1 MNHYDVAQ
9 WMIEQ
14 IHERGRVHY
23 TELAREGR
31 DRFGDEFVVTGSQ
44 GQRFCEPVLA
54 AFRRRHAGLI
64 RWQSP
69 YWESLRDHA
78 PAADENDARRLRIG
92 TGDAEIPR

>member
-1 MNHYDVAQ
+1 VNQYDVAQ

-23 TELAREGR
+23 AELAREGLA
-31 DRFGDEFVVTGSQ
+31 RFGGAWVVVGVQ
-44 GQRFCEPVLA
+44 GMRFSDPVLA

-69 YWESLRDHA
+69 YWESLRTPADKA
-78 PAADENDARRLRIG
+78 P
-92 TGDAEIPR
+92 IP

>member
-1 MNHYDVAQ
+1 MNQYDVAQ

-23 TELAREGR
+23 ADLAREGLV
-31 DRFGDEFVVTGSQ
+31 RFGGAWVVTGSQ
-44 GQRFCEPVLA
+44 GERFSEPVLA

-69 YWESLRDHA
+69 YWESLLE
-78 PAADENDARRLRIG
+78 PTGSKADADRVTSAH
-92 TGDAEIPR
+92 

>member
-1 MNHYDVAQ
+1 MNQYDVAQ

-23 TELAREGR
+23 AELAREGLA
-31 DRFGDEFVVTGSQ
+31 RFGGAWVVVGVQ
-44 GQRFCEPVLA
+44 GMRFSDPVLA

-69 YWESLRDHA
+69 YWESLRARAEEA
-78 PAADENDARRLRIG
+78 P
-92 TGDAEIPR
+92 IP